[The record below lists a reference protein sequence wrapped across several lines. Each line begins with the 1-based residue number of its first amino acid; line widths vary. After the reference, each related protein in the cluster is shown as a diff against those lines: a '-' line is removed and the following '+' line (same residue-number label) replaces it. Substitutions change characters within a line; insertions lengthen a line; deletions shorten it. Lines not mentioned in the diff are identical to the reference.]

1 MYRYLIM
8 KESAYSITEVVYRSK
23 FEYHN
28 INLAIINALKYIY
41 FDEMKHDEFFPLNFM
56 IESKFEKYNTIDEVR
71 ENDPNMIDQNGNS
84 FHIHQQMVL
93 AAVENAFEKLAFY
106 QDHCGE
112 YLCKEGKQLCN
123 IHLEEGIHNIDATE
137 MRKQLCNI
145 HLEEGIHNIDATEM
159 RKQFMKKINNNAFHT
174 ETKPDFRLDKI
185 QHWLSQST
193 TTLLLRFHLIR
204 YCWGKMNW
212 KFKIFSGIEND
223 TNSC

>member
-1 MYRYLIM
+1 
-8 KESAYSITEVVYRSK
+8 
-23 FEYHN
+23 
-28 INLAIINALKYIY
+28 
-41 FDEMKHDEFFPLNFM
+41 MKHDEFFPLNFM
-56 IESKFEKYNTIDEVR
+56 IESKFEQYNTIDEVR

-93 AAVENAFEKLAFY
+93 AAVENAFEKLALY
-106 QDHCGE
+106 KDHCGE
-112 YLCKEGKQLCN
+112 YLCKEG
-123 IHLEEGIHNIDATE
+123 
-137 MRKQLCNI
+137 KQLCNI